1 MPQRRSAFHPL
12 RQFTDEQ
19 VLVLLQARPDLAT
32 PPPGSLAGLAARALT
47 RPSLERAVAGLNT
60 FELQVLE
67 AAAIC
72 NHSLPAAAVSAAA
85 IRQALGGEVGAAE
98 GVRVIARR
106 KARVQMLSGDRMVR
120 VQPGNF

>member
-1 MPQRRSAFHPL
+1 MPQNRSALHTL

-60 FELQVLE
+60 FELQVL
-67 AAAIC
+67 
-72 NHSLPAAAVSAAA
+72 
-85 IRQALGGEVGAAE
+85 
-98 GVRVIARR
+98 
-106 KARVQMLSGDRMVR
+106 
-120 VQPGNF
+120 